1 MNISYQ
7 TAGNL
12 LSGFRTLFGTGR
24 SKSVEQ
30 SQERRQKCESQVAF
44 FEKQKENLKN
54 TECDTLEEIARKLE
68 MYHSYE
74 DQIAAAKAAYNQEQ
88 AFHTL
93 DEAREQG
100 EKIAEAV
107 EKQEPKTPEERK
119 KEAAEEAMGEEKQE
133 GILSEIMDELT
144 ETAEELTDT
153 AAESAQLPEAE
164 TAVKAAEAQRARAAA
179 EPAQPLET
187 EEAFLRRYE
196 RFDARA

>member
-30 SQERRQKCESQVAF
+30 SQERRQKCERQVAF

-144 ETAEELTDT
+144 ETAEELTDA
-153 AAESAQLPEAE
+153 AAESAQLPETE

-179 EPAQPLET
+179 EPAQPQEA

>member
-12 LSGFRTLFGTGR
+12 LSGFHTLFGTGR

-30 SQERRQKCESQVAF
+30 SQERRQKCERQVAF

-133 GILSEIMDELT
+133 GMLSEIMDELT
-144 ETAEELTDT
+144 ETAEELTDA

-179 EPAQPLET
+179 EPAQPQEA